1 MCRISRARCI
11 IKDIQRFVNCIFA
24 LFLKFF
30 PCFRAR
36 TAHTSCGREENGSAA
51 FFPAPACRRERI
63 CVHRASLARAVARE
77 HVSLRR
83 AVHGADRDAQ
93 RVGAGAGADGADAA
107 RRLRDHGVG
116 AAVRL
121 PVQPEL
127 CRLGLP
133 GAAAQLPRAD
143 LPAVF
148 LRLARHRA
156 AGGLSGRRCAVSG
169 LRRGDRA
176 VLLILIPQR
185 LRRGRVR

>member
-1 MCRISRARCI
+1 MCCISRARCI

-36 TAHTSCGREENGSAA
+36 TAHTSCGRNENGSAA
-51 FFPAPACRRERI
+51 FFPAPACRRERV

-77 HVSLRR
+77 HVSLRWT
-83 AVHGADRDAQ
+83 VHGADRDAQ
-93 RVGAGAGADGADAA
+93 RVGAGAAADGADAA

-121 PVQPEL
+121 SVQPEL

-133 GAAAQLPRAD
+133 GGCRTTSAGRS
-143 LPAVF
+143 
-148 LRLARHRA
+148 ARSISA
-156 AGGLSGRRCAVSG
+156 AGSASRCWRSFWTTACGIWPSARRSGRIAYSNS
-169 LRRGDRA
+169 
-176 VLLILIPQR
+176 PKP
-185 LRRGRVR
+185 RRGRAR